1 MRTDVKDTSRFVNT
15 LRWFLPRTILEPHY
29 AWIAGGIAFAILY
42 GSFYPFGFYAHHDP
56 RGPFGVLLQ
65 SGFRFYRDDAIANI
79 LLYIPFGFFAACAL
93 QKRIVAAITIATLAG
108 FGLSLFV
115 ELGQF
120 YDFSRVQAIADI
132 CCNTLGAMLG
142 AGAAIAA
149 RRRVSDIFLA
159 LLLVCWFGSRCYP
172 ALPPSSSIFALDL
185 FRYFAAWLAV
195 GLMLEAL
202 LGAPRSRVA
211 LPLFLAASL
220 LLRTFAAFW
229 EPAEIAGG
237 AAAAALWSGLLWQMR
252 ARAKI
257 VAILFVIL
265 IVVLALAPFHFSAN
279 PRAFGWVPFR
289 SFLESPPA
297 AATRV
302 FFEKAFLYGGMMW
315 LMVRAGLSIG
325 GSAAFG
331 GVLVLGLRLCQV
343 YLPARSAE
351 ITDAVL
357 LLMLAGMMK
366 LIALGEL
373 FNVDAD

>member
-1 MRTDVKDTSRFVNT
+1 MASKS
-15 LRWFLPRTILEPHY
+15 PRLTPGV
-29 AWIAGGIAFAILY
+29 IAGGIALAILY

-56 RGPFGVLLQ
+56 RGPLGVLLG
-65 SGFRFYRDDAIANI
+65 SGFRFYRDDVVANI
-79 LLYIPFGFFAACAL
+79 LLYIPFGFFVAYAL
-93 QKRIVAAITIATLAG
+93 EKRIVEAMAIATLAG

-115 ELGQF
+115 ELMQF
-120 YDFSRVQAIADI
+120 YDFGRVQAIADI
-132 CCNTLGAMLG
+132 CSNTLGAMLG
-142 AGAAIAA
+142 ACAAVAA

-172 ALPPSSSIFALDL
+172 AVPPSSSILALDL

-195 GLMLEAL
+195 GLMMEGL

-211 LPLFLAASL
+211 LPLLLAASL
-220 LLRTFAAFW
+220 LLRTFTAYW

-237 AAAAALWSGLLWQMR
+237 VAAAALWSGYLWRGQVR
-252 ARAKI
+252 GKI
-257 VAILFVIL
+257 VAALFVAL
-265 IVVLALAPFHFSAN
+265 VVLLALAPFHFSTS

-302 FFEKAFLYGGMMW
+302 FFEKAFLYGGMIW
-315 LMVRAGLSIG
+315 LMVRAGLSLG
-325 GSAAFG
+325 ASAALGGMLVFG
-331 GVLVLGLRLCQV
+331 VRLLQV

-366 LIALGEL
+366 LVALGSAEER
-373 FNVDAD
+373 AMSR